1 LSSASLRSW
10 KPANTDPNWANGRQG
25 NDPLIPAFAP
35 MSTAISRVQATFEA
49 LTQLLA
55 GDVRIVTDGGGKVR
69 HLAATAPRE
78 SGRG

>member
-1 LSSASLRSW
+1 
-10 KPANTDPNWANGRQG
+10 
-25 NDPLIPAFAP
+25 